1 MGNTLAV
8 CGCYS
13 THDIAD
19 FARKKASGVLSE
31 QNRAMVD
38 RASALRDTFS
48 STELPHVAP
57 AKGHTH
63 AVSAAARSSASAFVD
78 ILGRYESVRP
88 VFLQMSKTDQRKGRA
103 GDRSYYWAKDSNAVA
118 VTCDKRDDDL
128 LAMID
133 VDYYVDMPRFL
144 MQNTQPLVLYT
155 FQPGAAAKSEG
166 DYQYQ
171 FGENGE
177 VRFFVGGGGDY
188 GHHVWN
194 YTGDSIAQ
202 TGYLCGLLPW
212 RHVTYAV
219 ERKQVDN
226 DHQIV
231 LLAPTARTVGIM
243 ALAATRCLK
252 GKPLT
257 RLMPVQDGFVRI
269 STSSN
274 KNIMVS
280 TARVGSYLA
289 ATVKVEVDEAIALA
303 AATTSVITH
312 ATVKSKMMGGS
323 TGTEGVKG
331 SEVLLAYHQVRAG
344 KLKLGSNPPPERVCS
359 VEGVI
364 SYQYLPEMGQGDYEP
379 GKPSMVAFM
388 SAIVDGAFVPDRSR
402 NNDQRTVDK
411 RLKEPQEGKGKK
423 PMSPGL
429 AGFNSHAVDEFVEIM
444 ASYLEVGPDG
454 KEIRLL
460 PVDFETVYEK
470 QNRPTQRRIL
480 AEAQHTH
487 DDGTA
492 QAMQKAEAYQTAN
505 DPRNITV
512 MNGPS
517 KLEHSRWMY
526 SLYEFMSN
534 IPWYAFGRVPAEIA
548 ETVGELCATAQ
559 WWLDGDFERQ
569 DGNITREPRYLE
581 RTLLRRLFDPSCWPE
596 LAQSLRSQTY
606 LNVKTK
612 FGVRYNSKLSRASGS
627 AETAVLNTILTAF
640 IAFLAFKMT
649 TKPNGGFY
657 TAKEAWEA
665 LGIYGGDDGGTPNL
679 RKDKAEKAA
688 KMMGQKLACTIIPR
702 GEPGVQFL
710 ARHYG
715 PGVWFGDTNSCCD
728 IRRQLSKF
736 HVTVHLNKVTPVGKL
751 LEKAYAFSLSDAET
765 PVIGP
770 FVMKV
775 LSLYPL
781 GQYQYTNVLN
791 IWNTHVGHDKHY
803 PNRYE
808 PWMDDLLQL
817 QFGEDCRTA
826 AFTEWLDG
834 VDSLYG
840 CLDPPCIYKVDRGN
854 GIIKSGIAVVT
865 GELLRRQE
873 RKDKEEA
880 AEGEA
885 GETESARGITGASRS
900 ARKRMVTSRRPPRP
914 KRENSGKPGSQ

>member
-1 MGNTLAV
+1 
-8 CGCYS
+8 
-13 THDIAD
+13 
-19 FARKKASGVLSE
+19 
-31 QNRAMVD
+31 
-38 RASALRDTFS
+38 
-48 STELPHVAP
+48 
-57 AKGHTH
+57 
-63 AVSAAARSSASAFVD
+63 
-78 ILGRYESVRP
+78 
-88 VFLQMSKTDQRKGRA
+88 
-103 GDRSYYWAKDSNAVA
+103 
-118 VTCDKRDDDL
+118 
-128 LAMID
+128 MID

-144 MQNTQPLVLYT
+144 MQNTHPLVLYS
-155 FQPGAAAKSEG
+155 FQPGAAAKAEG

-171 FGENGE
+171 FLENGE

-188 GHHVWN
+188 GHPVWN

-219 ERKQVDN
+219 ERKQVDS

-231 LLAPTARTVGIM
+231 LLAPTSRTTGVF
-243 ALAATRCLK
+243 AAAAAICLK
-252 GKPLT
+252 AKPLR
-257 RLMPVQDGFVRI
+257 RLAPVQDGFVRI
-269 STSSN
+269 STFSN
-274 KNIMVS
+274 SNVMVS
-280 TARVGSYLA
+280 TARAGSFLA

-303 AATTSVITH
+303 AATTSAITH
-312 ATVKSKMMGGS
+312 ATVKSKMLNGGS
-323 TGTEGVKG
+323 GTEGAKG
-331 SEVLLAYHQVRAG
+331 SEVLLAYHLVRSG
-344 KLKLGSNPPPERVCS
+344 KLKLGSNPPPERVCL

-364 SYQYLPEMGQGDYEP
+364 SYQYLPEMGQGEYEP

-402 NNDQRTVDK
+402 NNDQRTVAK
-411 RLKEPQEGKGKK
+411 RVVEIQEGKGKK

-429 AGFNSHAVDEFVEIM
+429 ANFAMTAVNEFVEIM
-444 ASYLEVGPDG
+444 AAHLDRDPDG
-454 KEIRLL
+454 KEVRLL

-487 DDGTA
+487 DDGSA

-526 SLYEFMSN
+526 SLYEFMSKTS
-534 IPWYAFGRVPAEIA
+534 WYAFGRLPVEIA
-548 ETVGELCATAQ
+548 ESVADLCSTAQ

-569 DGNITREPRYLE
+569 DGNITKEPRYLE
-581 RTLLRRLFDPSCWPE
+581 KTLLRRLFHPSCWPE
-596 LAQSLRSQTY
+596 LSKSLRSQTF

-612 FGVRYNSKLSRASGS
+612 FGVKYNSKLSRASGS

-657 TAKEAWEA
+657 NAQEAWEA
-665 LGIYGGDDGGTPNL
+665 LGLYGGDDGGTPNL

-688 KMMGQKLACTIIPR
+688 KMMGQKLTCTVIPR

-736 HVTVHLNKVTPVGKL
+736 HVTVHLNKVTSVGKL

-775 LSLYPL
+775 LSLYPT
-781 GQYQYTNVLN
+781 GEYKYTNALN
-791 IWNTHVGHDKHY
+791 IWNTHVGQDKHY
-803 PNRYE
+803 PNRYDY
-808 PWMDDLLQL
+808 WMDDLLQS
-817 QFGEDCRTA
+817 QFADACELSG
-826 AFTEWLDG
+826 FTQWLDG
-834 VDSLYG
+834 VQDLYG
-840 CLDPPCIYKVDRGN
+840 CLDPPCIYRVDKTDARV
-854 GIIKSGIAVVT
+854 IKPGVAVVAD
-865 GELLRRQE
+865 ELLRREASGSGQKPDDG
-873 RKDKEEA
+873 KD
-880 AEGEA
+880 GEA
-885 GETESARGITGASRS
+885 KPSKGIRGSSRGD
-900 ARKRMVTSRRPPRP
+900 RKRMVAGRSTARSKSQKPGR
-914 KRENSGKPGSQ
+914 PGSQ